1 MGRDIIGLVF
11 LRIEAVSLLPDRAEG
26 TEMPRKNKTPITV
39 TTVAKDRIVGRTK
52 ASFTKSART
61 ELLRLVETP
70 WREQAEGFAEM
81 AKLGERANRPFMS
94 VIDSDREA
102 KAAWV
107 ELRRGK
113 LAALEARRTD
123 VASRTHGGGEL
134 GSLIPAV
141 HGGVNVFAPPYDFQE
156 GAGRPGSSADRQTG
170 RFGVSLPWGH
180 GGARW
185 ATAGVGL
192 ALTAGV
198 QGVAHIRPA
207 WRYDW
212 QGTANGHLLDSHT
225 EGAGQVVVQD
235 QITGAVLLQRTW
247 PLWNFNNDNWED
259 QNGFVDSWALGA
271 DVFVNAGQLFTV
283 TFLATAM
290 VADSGTDYLF
300 GWSLASAWIEM
311 QVLFVV
317 VEMGP

>member
-1 MGRDIIGLVF
+1 M
-11 LRIEAVSLLPDRAEG
+11 A
-26 TEMPRKNKTPITV
+26 RKNKTPITV
-39 TTVAKDRIVGRTK
+39 TAPAQAGTVGRAK

-70 WREQAEGFAEM
+70 WHEQAEGFAEM
-81 AKLGERANRPFMS
+81 AKLAERANRPFTS
-94 VIDSDREA
+94 VVASDTEA
-102 KAAWV
+102 KAAWI
-107 ELRRGK
+107 ELRRRK
-113 LAALEARRTD
+113 LAALEVRRTD
-123 VASRTHGGGEL
+123 VALRTHGGGEL

-156 GAGRPGSSADRQTG
+156 GAGRPESRADRQTG

-185 ATAGVGL
+185 ATAGVGI
-192 ALTAGV
+192 ALKAGV

-212 QGTANGHLLDSHT
+212 QGTANGHLFDAHT
-225 EGAGQVVVQD
+225 EGAGHVVVQD
-235 QITGAVLLQRTW
+235 QLTGTVLLQRKW
-247 PLWNFNNDNWED
+247 PLWNFNNDNWEE
-259 QNGFVDSWALGA
+259 QNGFVDSWALGT

-300 GWSLASAWIEM
+300 GWSVASAWIEM
-311 QVLFVV
+311 QVLFLV